1 MALPVFLIAGLL
13 ADEAQ
18 LRADRAFA
26 QHSALSA
33 GTIGSDCERRL
44 FSAAR
49 LVGIVPIPSCGSDMR
64 LRVPANVLDI
74 TL

>member
-1 MALPVFLIAGLL
+1 MTCTDASCVESTVEDESRRTGERTALPVFLIAGLL

-33 GTIGSDCERRL
+33 GHHRL
-44 FSAAR
+44 G
-49 LVGIVPIPSCGSDMR
+49 L
-64 LRVPANVLDI
+64 
-74 TL
+74 